1 MPLVAVVGAARRL
14 IKLVMFIMA
23 NKKLTPKQQKFCEE
37 YAASGNAT
45 QSAIAA
51 GYSAKTAY
59 SIGEENLRK
68 PEIISEI
75 KRLSQRDKRNR
86 IMSIDQRQEMLTQ
99 IANNGED
106 LNAAIRAIDTLNKM
120 DGLYIQK
127 HEVQVTRS
135 LADIIKEIDD
145 DADTG

>member
-1 MPLVAVVGAARRL
+1 
-14 IKLVMFIMA
+14 MA
-23 NKKLTPKQQKFCEE
+23 KLTLKQQKFCEE

-51 GYSAKTAY
+51 GYSPKTAY

-68 PEIISEI
+68 PDIIAEI
-75 KRLSQRDKRNR
+75 KRLSQRATKAR
-86 IMSIDQRQEMLTQ
+86 IMKIEERKERLSKIAWNSFDENAVIRSIE
-99 IANNGED
+99 A
-106 LNAAIRAIDTLNKM
+106 LNKM

-135 LADIIKEIDD
+135 LAEIIKEIDD

>member
-1 MPLVAVVGAARRL
+1 MVVVGAVRRL
-14 IKLVMFIMA
+14 IKFGDVLMA

-37 YAASGNAT
+37 YAASGNGTLA
-45 QSAIAA
+45 AIRA
-51 GYSAKTAY
+51 GYPERSAR
-59 SIGEENLRK
+59 SIANENLTK
-68 PEIISEI
+68 PDIIAEI
-75 KRLSQRDKRNR
+75 KRLSQREKHYR
-86 IMSIDQRQEMLTQ
+86 IMNIDERQVLLTQ

-135 LADIIKEIDD
+135 LADIIKEIDN

>member
-1 MPLVAVVGAARRL
+1 M
-14 IKLVMFIMA
+14 
-23 NKKLTPKQQKFCEE
+23 N
-37 YAASGNAT
+37 
-45 QSAIAA
+45 
-51 GYSAKTAY
+51 
-59 SIGEENLRK
+59 
-68 PEIISEI
+68 
-75 KRLSQRDKRNR
+75 
-86 IMSIDQRQEMLTQ
+86 IDERQVLLTQ

>member
-1 MPLVAVVGAARRL
+1 
-14 IKLVMFIMA
+14 MA
-23 NKKLTPKQQKFCEE
+23 KLTLKQQKFCEE

-51 GYSAKTAY
+51 GYSPKTAY

-68 PEIISEI
+68 PDIIAEI
-75 KRLSQRDKRNR
+75 KRLSQRATKVR
-86 IMSIDQRQEMLTQ
+86 IMKIEERKERLSKIAWNSFDENAVIRSIE
-99 IANNGED
+99 A
-106 LNAAIRAIDTLNKM
+106 LNKM

>member
-1 MPLVAVVGAARRL
+1 MVVVGAVRRL
-14 IKLVMFIMA
+14 IKFGDVLMA

-51 GYSAKTAY
+51 GYSPKTAY

-68 PEIISEI
+68 PEIIAEI
-75 KRLSQRDKRNR
+75 KRLSQRATKAR
-86 IMSIDQRQEMLTQ
+86 IMKIEARKERLSD
-99 IANNGED
+99 IAWKSVDEK
-106 LNAAIRAIDTLNKM
+106 AAIRAIDTLNKM

>member
-1 MPLVAVVGAARRL
+1 MVVVGAARRL
-14 IKLVMFIMA
+14 MKFGDVLMA

-51 GYSAKTAY
+51 GYSPKTAY

-68 PEIISEI
+68 PEIIAEI
-75 KRLSQRDKRNR
+75 KRLSQRATKAR
-86 IMSIDQRQEMLTQ
+86 IMKIEARKERLSEIAWNSVDENAVIRSIE
-99 IANNGED
+99 A
-106 LNAAIRAIDTLNKM
+106 LNKM

>member
-1 MPLVAVVGAARRL
+1 
-14 IKLVMFIMA
+14 MA
-23 NKKLTPKQQKFCEE
+23 KLTLKQQKFCEE

-51 GYSAKTAY
+51 GYSPKTAY

-68 PEIISEI
+68 PDIIAEI
-75 KRLSQRDKRNR
+75 KRLSQRATKAR
-86 IMSIDQRQEMLTQ
+86 IMKIEERKERLSKIAWNSFDENAVIRSIE
-99 IANNGED
+99 A
-106 LNAAIRAIDTLNKM
+106 LNKM

>member
-1 MPLVAVVGAARRL
+1 
-14 IKLVMFIMA
+14 MA
-23 NKKLTPKQQKFCEE
+23 KLTLKQQKFCEE

-45 QSAIAA
+45 QAAIAA
-51 GYSAKTAY
+51 GYSKKTAC

-68 PEIISEI
+68 PDIIAAI
-75 KRLSQRDKRNR
+75 KKIGQRETKARIMKIEARKERLSD
-86 IMSIDQRQEMLTQ
+86 
-99 IANNGED
+99 IACKSVD

-135 LADIIKEIDD
+135 LAEIIKEIDD

>member
-1 MPLVAVVGAARRL
+1 
-14 IKLVMFIMA
+14 MA
-23 NKKLTPKQQKFCEE
+23 KLTLKQQKFCEE

-45 QSAIAA
+45 QAAIAA
-51 GYSAKTAY
+51 GYSKKTAY

-68 PEIISEI
+68 PEIIAEI
-75 KRLSQRDKRNR
+75 KRLGQRATKAR
-86 IMSIDQRQEMLTQ
+86 IMKIEARKERLSEIAWNSFDENAVIRSIE
-99 IANNGED
+99 A
-106 LNAAIRAIDTLNKM
+106 LNKM

>member
-1 MPLVAVVGAARRL
+1 MVVVGAVRRL
-14 IKLVMFIMA
+14 IKFGDVLMA

-51 GYSAKTAY
+51 GYSPKTAY

-68 PEIISEI
+68 PEIIAEI
-75 KRLSQRDKRNR
+75 KRLSQRATKAR
-86 IMSIDQRQEMLTQ
+86 IMKIEARKERLSEIAWNSVDENAVIRSIE
-99 IANNGED
+99 A
-106 LNAAIRAIDTLNKM
+106 LNKM

>member
-1 MPLVAVVGAARRL
+1 
-14 IKLVMFIMA
+14 MA
-23 NKKLTPKQQKFCEE
+23 KLTLKQQKFCEE

-45 QSAIAA
+45 QAAIAA
-51 GYSAKTAY
+51 GYSKKTAY

-68 PEIISEI
+68 PDIIAEI
-75 KRLSQRDKRNR
+75 KRLSQRATKAR
-86 IMSIDQRQEMLTQ
+86 IMKIEERKERLSKIAWNSFDENAVIRSIE
-99 IANNGED
+99 A
-106 LNAAIRAIDTLNKM
+106 LNKM

>member
-1 MPLVAVVGAARRL
+1 
-14 IKLVMFIMA
+14 MA
-23 NKKLTPKQQKFCEE
+23 KLTLKQQKFCEE

-51 GYSAKTAY
+51 GYSPKTAY

-68 PEIISEI
+68 PDIIAEI
-75 KRLSQRDKRNR
+75 KRLSQRATKAR
-86 IMSIDQRQEMLTQ
+86 IMKIEARKERLSEIAWNSVDENAVIRSIE
-99 IANNGED
+99 A
-106 LNAAIRAIDTLNKM
+106 LNKM

>member
-1 MPLVAVVGAARRL
+1 MVVVGAVRRL
-14 IKLVMFIMA
+14 IKFGDVLMA

-51 GYSAKTAY
+51 GYSPKTAY

-68 PEIISEI
+68 PEIIAEI
-75 KRLSQRDKRNR
+75 KRVSQRATKAR
-86 IMSIDQRQEMLTQ
+86 IMKIEARKERLSEIAWNSVDENAVIRSIE
-99 IANNGED
+99 A
-106 LNAAIRAIDTLNKM
+106 LNKM

>member
-1 MPLVAVVGAARRL
+1 MVVVGAVRRL
-14 IKLVMFIMA
+14 IKFGDVLMA

-37 YAASGNAT
+37 YSASGNGTLA
-45 QSAIAA
+45 AIRA
-51 GYSAKTAY
+51 GYPERSAR
-59 SIGEENLRK
+59 SIANENLTK
-68 PEIISEI
+68 PDIIAEI
-75 KRLSQRDKRNR
+75 KRLSQREKHYR
-86 IMSIDQRQEMLTQ
+86 IMNIDERQVLLTQ

>member
-1 MPLVAVVGAARRL
+1 MVVVGAVRRL
-14 IKLVMFIMA
+14 IKFGDVLMA
-23 NKKLTPKQQKFCEE
+23 NKKFTPKQQKFCEE

-51 GYSAKTAY
+51 GYSPKTAY

-68 PEIISEI
+68 PEIIAEI
-75 KRLSQRDKRNR
+75 KRLSQRATKAR
-86 IMSIDQRQEMLTQ
+86 IMKIEARKERLSEIAWNSVDENAVIRSIE
-99 IANNGED
+99 A
-106 LNAAIRAIDTLNKM
+106 LNKM

>member
-1 MPLVAVVGAARRL
+1 
-14 IKLVMFIMA
+14 MA
-23 NKKLTPKQQKFCEE
+23 KLTPKQQKFCEE

-51 GYSAKTAY
+51 GYSPKTAY

-68 PEIISEI
+68 PDIIAEI
-75 KRLSQRDKRNR
+75 KRLSQRATKAR
-86 IMSIDQRQEMLTQ
+86 IMKIEERKERLSKIAWNSFDENAVIRSIE
-99 IANNGED
+99 A
-106 LNAAIRAIDTLNKM
+106 LNKM